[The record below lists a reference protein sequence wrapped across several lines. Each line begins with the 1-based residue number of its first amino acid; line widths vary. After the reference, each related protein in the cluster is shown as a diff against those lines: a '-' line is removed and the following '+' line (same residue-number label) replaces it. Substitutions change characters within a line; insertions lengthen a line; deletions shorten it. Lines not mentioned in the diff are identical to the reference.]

1 MTGLIERKHSWRSLA
16 LAGALLGFVLPAA
29 TASAQVANPVLV
41 AARASGEVG
50 EKTDGYVGFP
60 SSPSAEVRRAADEL
74 NIKRRAYYAERAA
87 AQRSTIDDYSF
98 TMGCQLIA
106 KTKLGEKYQAP
117 DGSWQTRTAAAPLRD
132 SRCPQS

>member
-1 MTGLIERKHSWRSLA
+1 MTGLIERKHNWRSLV
-16 LAGALLGFVLPAA
+16 LAGAMLALALPAA
-29 TASAQVANPVLV
+29 QASAQAASPVLA

-60 SSPSAEVRRAADEL
+60 SAPSAEVRRAADEL

-87 AQRSTIDDYSF
+87 AQHSTVEDYGF

-106 KTKLGEKYQAP
+106 KTKPGEKYQAP
-117 DGSWQTRTAAAPLRD
+117 DGSWRTRGAEAPLRHNA
-132 SRCPQS
+132 CPA